1 MIQMC
6 QTEYVM
12 LHARYRARP
21 CLTPQIT
28 PDRPGCIAIR
38 PNSAKWPRRV
48 LASMLRG
55 RTSSSRPRCINSVDC
70 CSAAGHPQHTL
81 ARSALPRER
90 FRPLSSRPEVRVLR
104 ATRQRRR
111 PADVDGMAALH
122 LIAETLGRSRH
133 RSSVPTAGIQ
143 VQEARTCLGAAC
155 SKSEMSCIEIASE
168 PLLDAK
174 TAPQGVTI
182 AREFTVVLGVVLAR
196 MGAAGLGAVRRAAQ

>member
-155 SKSEMSCIEIASE
+155 SKSEDELHRNCVRA
-168 PLLDAK
+168 
-174 TAPQGVTI
+174 TI
-182 AREFTVVLGVVLAR
+182 GRENRPSGGHYWALTQSWWCPG
-196 MGAAGLGAVRRAAQ
+196 